1 MPAEVTSHELAS
13 LLSGTEIPVL
23 VDFWAP
29 WCGPCK
35 AMLPALIGLEKELEG
50 RLKVVKVNIDQN
62 PDVLSECRVQS
73 IPTLVLWVPGKN
85 EVARRV
91 GAASL
96 AQLREFVSGRIGE
109 FKSPQG

>member
-1 MPAEVTSHELAS
+1 MPTEVTAQGLTN
-13 LLSGTEIPVL
+13 LLTGTDIPVL

-35 AMLPALIGLEKELEG
+35 AMLPALIGIEKELEG

-62 PDVLSECRVQS
+62 PEVLLECRVQS

-96 AQLREFVSGRIGE
+96 AQLREFVAGRLGDV
-109 FKSPQG
+109 KSPQG

>member
-1 MPAEVTSHELAS
+1 MPADITSHALTS
-13 LLSGTEIPVL
+13 LLTGSPVPVL

-35 AMLPALIGLEKELEG
+35 AMLPALTALEG
-50 RLKVVKVNIDQN
+50 EVGDRMRVIKVNVDAH
-62 PDVLSECRVQS
+62 PDVLGDYRVQS
-73 IPTLVLWVPGKN
+73 IPTLLLWKGGA

-96 AQLREFVSGRIGE
+96 SALREFVA
-109 FKSPQG
+109 KAD